1 MYLILGEIKYKIN
14 NYSTF
19 FKKTIGLMFKKEK
32 INEIYMFKNC
42 NSIHTFFMKQN
53 IDVIMTDK
61 EYNIVLLKENL
72 KKNKILINKDAY
84 YTFECPLNVAK
95 YLKIKDK
102 LKIEVKE
109 N

>member
-14 NYSTF
+14 DYSSF
-19 FKKTIGLMFKKEK
+19 FKKTIGLMFRKKR

-42 NSIHTFFMKQN
+42 NSIHTFFMRQN

-61 EYNIVLLKENL
+61 DYNILLLEKNF
-72 KKNKILINKDAY
+72 KKNKIIIKKEAC

-95 YLKIKDK
+95 YLKINDK
-102 LKIEVKE
+102 LKIEVK
-109 N
+109 